1 MRTTVS
7 RLLAAVFA
15 VMLFTSVSQA
25 QMAGLDI
32 GVTGGVNLATVAGD
46 DDAGAKNLT
55 GFMVGVSF
63 IQRLTD
69 MFAFQPE
76 IAYSVKGS
84 KFEEAGDEG
93 EIKGTYID
101 FPLLA
106 KILLGNA
113 MGESRP
119 ALYVGPYAGFNIGCR
134 ATALGVTVDC
144 EDTEIDVKTVDFG
157 LIGGVGMD
165 FGSMNVFARYQFG
178 MTNLADDF
186 DAKNRVIQVGG
197 RFSFRGM

>member
-1 MRTTVS
+1 
-7 RLLAAVFA
+7 
-15 VMLFTSVSQA
+15 MLFTSVSQA

-32 GVTGGVNLATVAGD
+32 GVTAGINLATVAGD
-46 DDAGAKNLT
+46 DDEGAKNLT

-63 IQRLTD
+63 ISRMTD

-84 KFEEAGDEG
+84 KFEESG
-93 EIKGTYID
+93 EDSELKGTYID

-106 KILLGNA
+106 KISLGTA

-134 ATALGVTVDC
+134 ATAVGVTVDC
-144 EDTEIDVKTVDFG
+144 EDIGIDPKTVDFG
-157 LIGGVGMD
+157 LVGGVGMD
-165 FGSMNVFARYQFG
+165 FGRMNVFARYQFG
-178 MTNLADDF
+178 LTNLADDF